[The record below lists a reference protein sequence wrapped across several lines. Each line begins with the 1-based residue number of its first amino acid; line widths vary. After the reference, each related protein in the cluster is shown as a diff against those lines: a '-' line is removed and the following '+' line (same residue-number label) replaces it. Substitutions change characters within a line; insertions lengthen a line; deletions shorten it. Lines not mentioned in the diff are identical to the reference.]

1 MSSRGV
7 VEEVA
12 VRVAGLPGL
21 LVSHTGHSVLFKPGY
36 HLARQSAEYQSR
48 YASWGD
54 A

>member
-7 VEEVA
+7 VVEVA

-21 LVSHTGHSVLFKPGY
+21 LVSHIGHSVLFNSGY
-36 HLARQSAEYQSR
+36 LARQSAEYQSR